1 MQDLDTDALMR
12 LLYLALL
19 LAGLLF
25 FSFAGG
31 RMHLGRLRDLAI
43 WVLIIAMVVIGYA
56 SWDTL
61 RSALFPSQAVMLG
74 EAIQLRRGIDG
85 HFHAELEV
93 NGRPVRFMVDTGAT
107 DIVLSRRDAEAAG
120 IDLASL
126 SFGGRART
134 ANGVVATAPVRLG
147 TVRFGEML
155 DTNVPAQVN
164 GGALDVSLLG
174 MAYLNRF
181 GRIEIAGDRLLL
193 HP

>member
-1 MQDLDTDALMR
+1 MADLDTDALMR

-25 FSFAGG
+25 FSLAGG

-43 WVLIIAMVVIGYA
+43 WALIIAMVVIAYA

-61 RSALFPSQAVMLG
+61 RSALFPAQAVMLG
-74 EAIQLRRGIDG
+74 DAIQLRRGLDG

-107 DIVLSRRDAEAAG
+107 DIVLAQADARRVG
-120 IDLASL
+120 IELDRLA
-126 SFGGRART
+126 FAGRART
-134 ANGVVATAPVRLG
+134 ANGVVSTAPVRLG
-147 TVRFGEML
+147 TVRFGEL
-155 DTNVPAQVN
+155 VDTNVPAQVN
-164 GGALDVSLLG
+164 GGELGVSLLG

-181 GRIEIAGDRLLL
+181 GRIEISGERMLL
-193 HP
+193 HR